1 MTIRITNSEA
11 ELKSFPSSQ
20 SIYLLSSEEL
30 EDKSFEDNIVLFR
43 LQTEN
48 QLINLSEPYSYNLG
62 FIKETFDRVNLTFI
76 TSKIGD
82 DYSIQCKPKE
92 LLNLD
97 STYCLSINKTLSSK
111 FLTLTKNNSKSNSNI
126 NVKLKDN
133 FNIKSQSIL
142 KIVETSFITGS
153 KNIANLLFDGR
164 AITLDVRSKNKIL
177 SNNVEVTLE
186 DTIYVKDEEFI
197 IDIDPHTEQEEDLLA
212 YIHTVNSKS
221 INPIPKEE
229 VPNRVSNL
237 DIINYYNTLNKT
249 EVIKIERSIP
259 KYLRSN
265 VFSIKLPEGYKIKKD
280 GTFKATVSLVFNN
293 YLLEQLKLYDSSK
306 KYICVISVDDFDNE
320 VIIEV
325 SYTNNPLQIEPVV
338 FDLTNLED

>member
-1 MTIRITNSEA
+1 MTIKITNSEA

-30 EDKSFEDNIVLFR
+30 EPKSFEDNIVLFR

-62 FIKETFDRVNLTFI
+62 FIKETFDRVDLNFI
-76 TSKIGD
+76 STQVNNEYRIE
-82 DYSIQCKPKE
+82 CKPKE

-97 STYCLSINKTLSSK
+97 STYCLYINKTLSSK
-111 FLTLTKNNSKSNSNI
+111 FLTLTKNNSKSSSNI

-133 FNIKSQSIL
+133 FNVKSQSIL
-142 KIVETSFITGS
+142 KILETSYITGS

-177 SNNVEVTLE
+177 SNNVEVILE
-186 DTIYVKDEEFI
+186 DTIYVKDEEFV
-197 IDIDPHTEQEEDLLA
+197 IDIDPHTEQEENLLT

-221 INPIPKEE
+221 ISPIPKEE
-229 VPNRVSNL
+229 APNRVSNL

-249 EVIKIERSIP
+249 SVVKIDRSIP

-265 VFSIKLPEGYKIKKD
+265 VFSIKLPEGYKINKSGD
-280 GTFKATVSLVFNN
+280 FKASVSLVFNN

-306 KYICVISVDDFDNE
+306 KYICIISVDDFDNE

-325 SYTNNPLQIEPVV
+325 NYTDDPQQVDTV
-338 FDLTNLED
+338 KFDLSNLE